1 MLIEV
6 AAALSILDFNCQKN
20 YESTSQVLLSAME
33 NPEKLEVITFRDCNL
48 TQFDFSALSLFSNL
62 EYIRVEGGSLIEFTK
77 MPSLSNLKIVHV
89 NSPQFRRWY
98 NPRLTP
104 KIHSITLHNITND
117 VTTDEIIDSLLFYKN
132 TLRELAIS
140 YSNLTRI
147 PPKVKQFTNLYTFE
161 FQRNPLMSA
170 LRAGSFPP
178 TFKPKLLLLSFN
190 NITLIEADT
199 FQGELHRELYAFS
212 SAVAHTNHP
221 HTGNFSGTNIDLT
234 GSHLPS
240 LEEALFEPI
249 LRSMNS
255 GQSGEIEL
263 GSKPSLYTYKITK
276 KCVPYYH
283 RSQDI

>member
-1 MLIEV
+1 
-6 AAALSILDFNCQKN
+6 
-20 YESTSQVLLSAME
+20 ME

-199 FQGELHRELYAFS
+199 FQG
-212 SAVAHTNHP
+212 
-221 HTGNFSGTNIDLT
+221 NFSGTNIDLT

-263 GSKPSLYTYKITK
+263 GRLEVCDCNLAWLHRDNRHLLNHIMLGRCKQVFSERTAHDLRWLSPTLFQQCPSNSPFVIT
-276 KCVPYYH
+276 
-283 RSQDI
+283 SQ